1 MDVLQKYH
9 TFATAYLQGRVKI
22 PIGGIVREPEGHQDR
37 KARAVGI
44 TAPTVIPQSGVRCLL
59 LAGRGRSSGL
69 HKTGAS
75 RQVSLDE
82 RRKGRAGGPVYD
94 IEP

>member
-1 MDVLQKYH
+1 MLQKFH

-22 PIGGIVREPEGHQDR
+22 PIGGTVREPEGHQDR

-44 TAPTVIPQSGVRCLL
+44 TAPTVIPQSGGRCLHV
-59 LAGRGRSSGL
+59 AGRGRSSEL
-69 HKTGAS
+69 LQTGAS
-75 RQVSLDE
+75 QQVSLDE
-82 RRKGRAGGPVYD
+82 RRKGRARGPVYD